1 MEKICESLAALE
13 RERERERESYISK
26 RLNTSFASVINIV
39 KFYYELYKEKICV

>member
-1 MEKICESLAALE
+1 MKKIHESLAAL
-13 RERERERESYISK
+13 ERERESYISK

>member
-1 MEKICESLAALE
+1 MKKIHESLVAL
-13 RERERERESYISK
+13 ERERERESYISK

>member
-13 RERERERESYISK
+13 RYISK

>member
-1 MEKICESLAALE
+1 MEKIHESRVALK
-13 RERERERESYISK
+13 RHISK

>member
-1 MEKICESLAALE
+1 MKKMHESLVAL
-13 RERERERESYISK
+13 ESYISK